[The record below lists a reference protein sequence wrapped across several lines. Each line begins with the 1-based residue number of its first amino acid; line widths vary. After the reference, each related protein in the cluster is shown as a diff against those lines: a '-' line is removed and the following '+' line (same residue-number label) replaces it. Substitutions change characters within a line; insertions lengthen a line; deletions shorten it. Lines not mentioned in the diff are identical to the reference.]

1 MSIIYVLQEN
11 KNHDTGE
18 TAALQLQQSNIKP
31 SVAPP
36 PKFAS
41 SRNSIINTINNNNNN
56 TNNHNNNNNNS
67 SNQTNNDSRNN
78 SRGRSRGHN
87 STFYMNNSSSVD
99 YGDSSSSN
107 LADVNL
113 QYCDVA
119 SDEMIKIILLKDQV
133 LMMMMMMM
141 IMTIMMIMMMM
152 ITQMHGWDNG
162 QILINIEIIC
172 INLLMHI
179 H

>member
-1 MSIIYVLQEN
+1 MQEN

-31 SVAPP
+31 SAPPP
-36 PKFAS
+36 PKFTS
-41 SRNSIINTINNNNNN
+41 SRNSIINTIINNNN
-56 TNNHNNNNNNS
+56 TNNNNNNS
-67 SNQTNNDSRNN
+67 SNQTNNDSRNI

-87 STFYMNNSSSVD
+87 STFYMNSSSSVD
-99 YGDSSSSN
+99 YGDSSSSS

-141 IMTIMMIMMMM
+141 IMTMMMMTMM

-162 QILINIEIIC
+162 
-172 INLLMHI
+172 
-179 H
+179 